1 MMLPAPDLDDR
12 TFQDLVDDAKRLV
25 QERCPT
31 WTDHN
36 VSDPGVTLIEAV
48 AQMVDQLIYRVNRV
62 PDRNYVKFLELI
74 GVELRPP
81 AAAEGSATFWLS
93 APQPQAVR
101 VRVESQVATPRTDVS
116 TPVVFS
122 TTRELSIVPCSFTH
136 AATQPNGAAASDT
149 THTLGRGGFRALS
162 PTPVVG
168 DAMLVGL
175 SDAVPSCAVLLRFDC
190 TISGRGVDPRRPP
203 LVWEAWTG
211 DGWAPCDTDSDG
223 TGGLNKPGDV
233 ILHVPDTHTTS
244 VIAHERGG
252 WLRCRL
258 VEAAPDQPTYL
269 ESPTILGIRAHT
281 VGGTVPTINAEVVHN
296 EILGRSDGTPAQR
309 FLLQRR
315 PVVASDGPRTVAV
328 VDGDTV
334 ETWTEVRHFAQ
345 SGPEDKHF
353 RIDAQAGEV
362 QFGPA
367 IRTADGGL
375 RKYGDA
381 PRRGTVLR
389 LESYRTGGGQAG
401 NVTRGQVRVLKTS
414 IPYVSRVENRTPAIG
429 GAEAETL
436 SDAKVRGPLLLRSR
450 GRAVTADDFEELAR
464 DATGGTVRVKCVPE
478 PGVAAGVRVLVV
490 PEVNGDDLGRIKLDD
505 LHASE
510 ELLRR
515 IRDSLEA
522 CRLVGTRVLVQPP
535 DFFGLTAVVRVSARP
550 EFSPDRV
557 TADVLRALYRLFDPL
572 RGGPEG
578 TGWPFGRSV
587 QLHEVNAELARVEGV
602 DMSRKLD
609 VALFPADAVT
619 GTRESGVDR
628 LDLPPTGLVY
638 SFDHQVRVVK

>member
-1 MMLPAPDLDDR
+1 MLPAPSLDDR

-48 AQMVDQLIYRVNRV
+48 AQMVDQLIYRLNRV

-101 VRVESQVATPRTDVS
+101 VRAESEVATPRTDVS

-122 TTRELSIVPCSFTH
+122 TTRELSIVPCSFAH
-136 AATQPNGAAASDT
+136 AATQANEATPSDT
-149 THTLGRGGFRALS
+149 TATLGRGGFRALS
-162 PTPVVG
+162 TTPAVG

-175 SDAVPSCAVLLRFDC
+175 SDAVGSCAVLLRLDC

-211 DGWAPCDTDSDG
+211 DGWSPCDLDSDG

-233 ILHVPDTHTTS
+233 ILHVPDAHTTS
-244 VIAHERGG
+244 VIAHERAG

-258 VEAAPDQPTYL
+258 VAAAPDQPTYL
-269 ESPTILGIRAHT
+269 ESPTILGIGAHT
-281 VGGTVPTINAEVVHN
+281 VGGTVPTVNAEVVHN

-309 FLLQRR
+309 FALQRR
-315 PVVASDGPRTVAV
+315 PVIASDGPRTVAV
-328 VDGDTV
+328 LDGDEV
-334 ETWTEVRHFAQ
+334 EIWTEVRHFAQ
-345 SGPEDKHF
+345 SGPEDRHF

-367 IRTADGGL
+367 IRGASGEL
-375 RKYGDA
+375 RKYGGA
-381 PRRGTVLR
+381 PRRGAVLR
-389 LESYRTGGGQAG
+389 LESYRTGGGQGG
-401 NVTRGQVRVLKTS
+401 NVARGQVRVLKTS

-429 GAEAETL
+429 GADAETL
-436 SDAKVRGPLLLRSR
+436 ADAKVRGPLLLRSR

-464 DATGGTVRVKCVPE
+464 DATGGTVRVKCIPE
-478 PGVAAGVRVLVV
+478 PGVSAGVRVLVV
-490 PEVNGDDLGRIKLDD
+490 PMVTGDDLGRITLED
-505 LHASE
+505 LTPSKE
-510 ELLRR
+510 VLRQL
-515 IRDSLEA
+515 RDSLDA
-522 CRLVGTRVLVQPP
+522 CRLVGTRLLVQPP
-535 DFFGLTAVVRVSARP
+535 DFRGLTAVVRLSARP
-550 EFSPDRV
+550 GFAPDRV
-557 TADVLRALYRLFDPL
+557 TGDVLRALYRLFDPFV
-572 RGGPEG
+572 GGPEG

-587 QLHEVNAELARVEGV
+587 QSHEVNAALARVDGV
-602 DMSRKLD
+602 DMSRKVE
-609 VALFPADAVT
+609 VALFPADPVT
-619 GTRESGVDR
+619 GARESGVDR
-628 LDLPPTGLVY
+628 LDLPPTGLVF
-638 SFDHQVRVVK
+638 SFDHQVRVVE